1 MTVELVVISG
11 KGGTGKTSVAA
22 SLAVLAAP
30 CVVADCDVDAADL
43 HLVLQ
48 PSPLVTHDFFSGYE
62 AVVDQEKCLRCG
74 LCADLCAFSSF
85 DRYQDGRGLW
95 RVRVRPLACEGC
107 GVCVHYCG
115 VGAISFPEKRRGR
128 WFEAATR
135 SGPMVHAVLDPGMG
149 NSGKLVTQ
157 VRRRASELA
166 REQGVSWV
174 ITDGSP
180 GIGCPVIAS
189 LTGATH
195 VLAVT
200 EPSVS
205 GVHDLARLL
214 DLTRHFS
221 IPTFVCVNK
230 SDISEAGA
238 QAIERTCIDGGARF
252 AGRIPYDPAFG
263 EAQVAGRAVVEGDG
277 PGALA
282 IRALWEFI
290 RRSVSSDLEK
300 EGNHDESD

>member
-48 PSPLVTHDFFSGYE
+48 PQPLVTYDFFSGRE
-62 AVVDQEKCLRCG
+62 AFVEQEKCVRCG

-85 DRYQDGRGLW
+85 DRYQDEQGRW
-95 RVRVRPLACEGC
+95 RVRIRPLACEGC

-115 VGAISFPEKRRGR
+115 AGAIAFPEKLRGR
-128 WFEAATR
+128 WIESTTR
-135 SGPMVHAVLDPGMG
+135 CGPMVHAELDPGSG

-166 REQGVSWV
+166 RERGASWV

-205 GVHDLARLL
+205 GVHDLTRLL
-214 DLTRHFS
+214 ELTRHFS
-221 IPTFVCVNK
+221 IPTLVCVNR
-230 SDISEAGA
+230 SDISEAGSR
-238 QAIERTCIDGGARF
+238 AIEQACLDGGGRF

-263 EAQVAGRAVVEGDG
+263 EAQAAGRAVVEGDG
-277 PGALA
+277 PGARA

-290 RRSVSSDLEK
+290 RRSVDADPVK
-300 EGNHDESD
+300 EGKP

>member
-11 KGGTGKTSVAA
+11 KGGTGKTSIAA

-43 HLVLQ
+43 HLVLR
-48 PSPLVTHDFFSGYE
+48 PSPVVTHDFFSGRE
-62 AVVDQEKCLRCG
+62 AFVEQEKCLRCG

-85 DRYQDGRGLW
+85 DRHQDEKGLW

-115 VGAISFPEKRRGR
+115 AGAIAFPEKLRGR
-128 WFEAATR
+128 WYEATTR
-135 SGPMVHAVLDPGMG
+135 WGPMVHAALDPGTG

-166 REQGVSWV
+166 RERKAAWV

-214 DLTRHFS
+214 ELTRHFS

-230 SDISEAGA
+230 SDICESAAGE
-238 QAIERTCIDGGARF
+238 IERTCLDGGARF
-252 AGRIPYDPAFG
+252 AGRIPYAPEFG
-263 EAQVAGRAVVEGDG
+263 EAQAAGRAVVEGDG
-277 PGALA
+277 PGARA

-290 RRSVSSDLEK
+290 QRAVSSDPAK
-300 EGNHDESD
+300 EGKHDESD